1 MQLPIITG
9 LYAGL
14 LGIFLCVLT
23 AQVGILRGKLG
34 ISLYDGGDKQLGL
47 TIRRQANLTE
57 QAPMAL
63 IVIALVEVGGAP
75 IWAIHALGGVLLVA
89 RLIHP
94 FGLDPDKHAT
104 PIRAVSALATTVV
117 IVVAS
122 AWVIY
127 RFFVAPSAT

>member
-63 IVIALVEVGGAP
+63 IVIALVEMGVFVGILVVGWLYAWRKGALE
-75 IWAIHALGGVLLVA
+75 WG
-89 RLIHP
+89 
-94 FGLDPDKHAT
+94 
-104 PIRAVSALATTVV
+104 
-117 IVVAS
+117 
-122 AWVIY
+122 
-127 RFFVAPSAT
+127 

>member
-57 QAPMAL
+57 QAPTAL
-63 IVIALVEVGGAP
+63 IVIALVEMGGAP

-127 RFFVAPSAT
+127 RFFVAPSAA

>member
-1 MQLPIITG
+1 MQLPIVTG

-63 IVIALVEVGGAP
+63 IVIALVEMGGAP

-104 PIRAVSALATTVV
+104 PIRAASALATTVV

-127 RFFVAPSAT
+127 RFFVAPMAA